1 MKVSKGTKLFAL
13 GVLLVVI
20 DQIIKILVKTNMQI
34 GEHFNVIGNW
44 FQIFFIENEG
54 MAFGMKFGG
63 MAGKFCLSL
72 FRIILFGLLFW
83 WISSLSRKSVTP
95 DGGKALLPDG
105 KTPVVPTGVLV
116 GLTLIAAGAMGNLI
130 DCLFYGLIFDY
141 APFMFGRVVDMLYF
155 PLIDTIW
162 PTWMPFVGGER
173 FLFFAPIFNF
183 ADSCVTVGAIYLL
196 IFHYWP
202 MYGAQI
208 AFRDYRARDGITGSQ
223 WVGLKWFE
231 KFLSDFQT
239 GIFYWSFSWKCFH
252 TASAALRGTT
262 AARVSTSASLMAFMV
277 PNRFRKSSRRLGPT
291 PGMPSSADFMVLL
304 VWLSWW

>member
-105 KTPVVPTGVLV
+105 KTPVVPTVVLV

-196 IFHYWP
+196 IFQY
-202 MYGAQI
+202 
-208 AFRDYRARDGITGSQ
+208 
-223 WVGLKWFE
+223 
-231 KFLSDFQT
+231 
-239 GIFYWSFSWKCFH
+239 SFFMREDAPRTKDKN
-252 TASAALRGTT
+252 AA
-262 AARVSTSASLMAFMV
+262 AE
-277 PNRFRKSSRRLGPT
+277 
-291 PGMPSSADFMVLL
+291 
-304 VWLSWW
+304 

>member
-155 PLIDTIW
+155 PLIDTVW

-196 IFHYWP
+196 IFQYS
-202 MYGAQI
+202 
-208 AFRDYRARDGITGSQ
+208 F
-223 WVGLKWFE
+223 
-231 KFLSDFQT
+231 FLSL
-239 GIFYWSFSWKCFH
+239 IH
-252 TASAALRGTT
+252 I
-262 AARVSTSASLMAFMV
+262 
-277 PNRFRKSSRRLGPT
+277 
-291 PGMPSSADFMVLL
+291 
-304 VWLSWW
+304 

>member
-72 FRIILFGLLFW
+72 FRLILFGLLFW

-155 PLIDTIW
+155 PLIDTVW

-196 IFHYWP
+196 IFQY
-202 MYGAQI
+202 
-208 AFRDYRARDGITGSQ
+208 
-223 WVGLKWFE
+223 
-231 KFLSDFQT
+231 
-239 GIFYWSFSWKCFH
+239 SFFMREDAPRTKDKN
-252 TASAALRGTT
+252 AA
-262 AARVSTSASLMAFMV
+262 AE
-277 PNRFRKSSRRLGPT
+277 
-291 PGMPSSADFMVLL
+291 
-304 VWLSWW
+304 

>member
-83 WISSLSRKSVTP
+83 WISSRSRKSVTP
-95 DGGKALLPDG
+95 DGAKALLPDG

-155 PLIDTIW
+155 PLIDTVW

-196 IFHYWP
+196 IFQY
-202 MYGAQI
+202 
-208 AFRDYRARDGITGSQ
+208 
-223 WVGLKWFE
+223 
-231 KFLSDFQT
+231 
-239 GIFYWSFSWKCFH
+239 SFFMREDAPRTKDKN
-252 TASAALRGTT
+252 AA
-262 AARVSTSASLMAFMV
+262 AE
-277 PNRFRKSSRRLGPT
+277 
-291 PGMPSSADFMVLL
+291 
-304 VWLSWW
+304 